1 MIRKIYHL
9 SIVAIAIACSTSVFA
24 DVTIKSKQTMSGQ
37 SYENTTYIKGK
48 RQRSET
54 MNGMMVTLTQCDL
67 RRGIQ
72 INPNSK
78 TYMVNPFNTTVETV
92 TKPGGTTVDKNG
104 VVQSGGTV
112 TTTVTTKDTGERKQM
127 FGYTARHLIITME
140 TVSSPDSCSK
150 TKMKMETD
158 GWYIDFEPQFDC
170 GNSASYGGYNNYSK
184 SGCQDKYVMK
194 TNGTAKRAYP
204 VYEKMTMFDESGKE
218 TMSYVNEVVELSKA
232 TLDAGLFDIPE
243 GFREVS
249 DASQM
254 YAGASSTS
262 MSSASVSGT
271 SIGRNSSSVLPN
283 NSPSM
288 SSSSILSGASTTPIT
303 ASAAG
308 PKKDGVLRI
317 GLASVKTGAVGDGVA
332 AADLAIAIQ
341 NSLIEYLKV
350 PNIEVITLEAKL
362 TSAVDTEAKEKECDM
377 VLYTTAS
384 HKKGGGGGFGGM
396 FGSAFGSAIASTGIG
411 HTGSTVGN
419 VAGQVAT
426 QAVVSA
432 TSVSSKIKSKD
443 ELTLDFK
450 LNRSTGE
457 SALAKTIKVKAKGNG
472 DDIISAAVE
481 QAAQAIVDVTR
492 K

>member
-1 MIRKIYHL
+1 MIRKFYYL
-9 SIVAIAIACSTSVFA
+9 AIAVVTIACSASVYA
-24 DVTIKSKQTMSGQ
+24 DVKIKSKQTMSGQ

-72 INPNSK
+72 INPNAK

-140 TVSSPDSCSK
+140 TVSSADSCNK

-170 GNSASYGGYNNYSK
+170 GDSASYGGYNNYSK

-194 TNGTAKRAYP
+194 TNGTAKRGYP

-254 YAGASSTS
+254 YAGASATS
-262 MSSASVSGT
+262 MSSVNGT
-271 SIGRNSSSVLPN
+271 SVGRNSSSVLPN
-283 NSPSM
+283 SSPSL
-288 SSSSILSGASTTPIT
+288 SSSSILSGASTTPVT
-303 ASAAG
+303 ASAVG
-308 PKKDGVLRI
+308 PKKAGVLRI
-317 GLASVKTGAVGDGVA
+317 GLATVKTGAVGEGVA

-350 PNIEVITLEAKL
+350 PNIEIVTLDAKL
-362 TSAVDTEAKEKECDM
+362 TSAIDSEAKQKECDL

-419 VAGQVAT
+419 IAGQVAT

-443 ELTLDFK
+443 ELTLDVK

-481 QAAQAIVDVTR
+481 QAAQAIVDVAG